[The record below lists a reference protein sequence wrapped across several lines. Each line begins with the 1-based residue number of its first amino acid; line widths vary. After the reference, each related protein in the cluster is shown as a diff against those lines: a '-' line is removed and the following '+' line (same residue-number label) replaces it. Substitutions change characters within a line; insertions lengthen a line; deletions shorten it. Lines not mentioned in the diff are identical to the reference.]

1 MWMLP
6 MKNGKYSVLIVDT
19 AIDFGGSIIST
30 ANLIRGLDRS
40 RFDPIFVSSTNEEL
54 IRNRLAEASAS
65 TNVFIMKKALHYGRL
80 ARIIG
85 AFRRLPSRP
94 LQKALTYLL
103 YFVRLALNIPY
114 AARLAWLIRKF
125 KVDLVQLNN
134 AFGNDELELVC
145 LLMRRPRVVF
155 FRGYIKLGAI
165 ERRLFLP
172 GVRGYVSVSEYVK
185 TQAIEDGVSADM
197 IVVATPPAIPELID
211 EATRTAVR
219 YRYGATED
227 ELIFGLFGRIV
238 AWKGHKEFVRAAAIV
253 LQSFPNAK
261 AFIVGDI
268 SDGDA
273 SYSMEVRTLAREL
286 GIENQVVFTG
296 YIDKVYE
303 LYGVM
308 DIVVHTS
315 IEPEPSGRVIFE
327 AMSCGVPVIASCY
340 GGPKEFIDDGVD
352 GYICDPL
359 HPEQVAER
367 ILTLLANAPL
377 RQTIGTRAQEKVD
390 RLHNKAAYAA
400 RVEQVYLRCLNR
412 SASDKDNQSTRVVA

>member
-1 MWMLP
+1 

-19 AIDFGGSIIST
+19 AIDFGGSIVST

-54 IRNRLAEASAS
+54 VRNRLSEASAS
-65 TNVFIMKKALHYGRL
+65 TNVYIAKKVLHYGRL
-80 ARIIG
+80 ARVIG
-85 AFRRLPSRP
+85 AFRRVPNRF

-103 YFVRLALNIPY
+103 YFIRLALNIPY

-155 FRGYIKLGAI
+155 FRGYIKLSAI
-165 ERRLFLP
+165 ERRFFLP
-172 GVRGYVSVSEYVK
+172 GVRGYVSVSEHVK
-185 TQAIEDGVSADM
+185 TQAIEDGVPADM
-197 IVVATPPAIPELID
+197 IAVATPPAILEPID
-211 EATRTAVR
+211 EATRTVVR
-219 YRYGATED
+219 RRYGVAED

-253 LQSFPNAK
+253 LRSFPNAK
-261 AFIVGDI
+261 AFIVGDT
-268 SDGDA
+268 SDGDEG
-273 SYSMEVRTLAREL
+273 YPVEVRALVREL
-286 GIENQVVFTG
+286 GIEDQVVFTG

-308 DIVVHTS
+308 DIVVHAS
-315 IEPEPSGRVIFE
+315 IEAEPSGRVIFE
-327 AMSCGVPVIASCY
+327 AMSCGVPVVASCY
-340 GGPKEFIDDGVD
+340 GGPKEFIDDGID

-359 HPEQVAER
+359 HPEQIAER
-367 ILTLLANAPL
+367 VLTLLANASL
-377 RQTIGTRAQEKVD
+377 RHLIGTRAQDKVD
-390 RLHNKAAYAA
+390 RMYNKAAYAA
-400 RVEQVYLRCLNR
+400 HVEQVYLRCLNH
-412 SASDKDNQSTRVVA
+412 SASDKDNGSNRIVA